1 MEYIN
6 PVLFTQ
12 ARLKTKLSN
21 KLLISKLSDEDLN
34 KMMVKHEEKIRDIKR
49 LVNEATERNTEIL
62 NQIYMNKKKKEKN
75 KLNYFISK
83 II

>member
-6 PVLFTQ
+6 PELFNQ

-34 KMMVKHEEKIRDIKR
+34 KMMDKHEEKDKR
-49 LVNEATERNTEIL
+49 YQKFINETTERNTEIL
-62 NQIYMNKKKKEKN
+62 NRIYYEQERRKKR
-75 KLNYFISK
+75 IS
-83 II
+83 

>member
-34 KMMVKHEEKIRDIKR
+34 KMMVKHEEKDERYQKII
-49 LVNEATERNTEIL
+49 NEATEIL
-62 NQIYMNKKKKEKN
+62 NQIYYEQDRRKKER
-75 KLNYFISK
+75 IS
-83 II
+83 

>member
-34 KMMVKHEEKIRDIKR
+34 KMMVKHEEKDKR
-49 LVNEATERNTEIL
+49 YQKFINETTERNTEIL
-62 NQIYMNKKKKEKN
+62 NQICNEQDRRKKR
-75 KLNYFISK
+75 IS
-83 II
+83 

>member
-6 PVLFTQ
+6 PVLFSQ

-34 KMMVKHEEKIRDIKR
+34 KMMVKHEEKDKR
-49 LVNEATERNTEIL
+49 YQKFINETTERNTEIL
-62 NQIYMNKKKKEKN
+62 NQIYYEQDRRKKRIN
-75 KLNYFISK
+75 L
-83 II
+83 IILYIK

>member
-34 KMMVKHEEKIRDIKR
+34 KMMVKHEEKDKR
-49 LVNEATERNTEIL
+49 YQQIINEATERNTEIL
-62 NQIYMNKKKKEKN
+62 NQIYYERLKRSLKPTFKN
-75 KLNYFISK
+75 SEVFE
-83 II
+83 

>member
-6 PVLFTQ
+6 PVLFSQ

-34 KMMVKHEEKIRDIKR
+34 KMMVKHEEKDKR
-49 LVNEATERNTEIL
+49 YQKFINETTERNTEIL
-62 NQIYMNKKKKEKN
+62 NQIYYEQERRKKR
-75 KLNYFISK
+75 IS
-83 II
+83 

>member
-6 PVLFTQ
+6 PVLFSQ

-34 KMMVKHEEKIRDIKR
+34 KMMVKQEEKDKR
-49 LVNEATERNTEIL
+49 YQKIINEAT
-62 NQIYMNKKKKEKN
+62 
-75 KLNYFISK
+75 
-83 II
+83 

>member
-34 KMMVKHEEKIRDIKR
+34 KMMVKHEEKDKR
-49 LVNEATERNTEIL
+49 YQKIINEATERNTEIL
-62 NQIYMNKKKKEKN
+62 NLIYYEQDRRKKE
-75 KLNYFISK
+75 
-83 II
+83 

>member
-34 KMMVKHEEKIRDIKR
+34 KMMVKHEEKDKR
-49 LVNEATERNTEIL
+49 YQKIINEATERNTEIL
-62 NQIYMNKKKKEKN
+62 NQIYYERERRKKER
-75 KLNYFISK
+75 IC
-83 II
+83 

>member
-34 KMMVKHEEKIRDIKR
+34 KMMVKHEEKDKR
-49 LVNEATERNTEIL
+49 YQKFINETTERNTEIL
-62 NQIYMNKKKKEKN
+62 NQIYYEQERRKKR
-75 KLNYFISK
+75 IS
-83 II
+83 

>member
-34 KMMVKHEEKIRDIKR
+34 KMMVKHEEKDKR
-49 LVNEATERNTEIL
+49 YQKIINEATERNNEIL
-62 NQIYMNKKKKEKN
+62 NQIYYELERRKKR
-75 KLNYFISK
+75 IS
-83 II
+83 

>member
-34 KMMVKHEEKIRDIKR
+34 KMMVKHEEKDKR
-49 LVNEATERNTEIL
+49 YQKIINEATERNTEIL
-62 NQIYMNKKKKEKN
+62 NQIYYERERRKKE
-75 KLNYFISK
+75 
-83 II
+83 

>member
-34 KMMVKHEEKIRDIKR
+34 KMMVKHEEKDKR
-49 LVNEATERNTEIL
+49 YQKIINEATERNTEIL
-62 NQIYMNKKKKEKN
+62 NQIYYERLRRSFKPTFKN
-75 KLNYFISK
+75 SEIFE
-83 II
+83 

>member
-34 KMMVKHEEKIRDIKR
+34 KMMVKHEEKDKR
-49 LVNEATERNTEIL
+49 YQKIINEATERNTEIL
-62 NQIYMNKKKKEKN
+62 NQIYYERLKRQ
-75 KLNYFISK
+75 L
-83 II
+83 

>member
-34 KMMVKHEEKIRDIKR
+34 KMMVKHEEKDKR
-49 LVNEATERNTEIL
+49 YQKIINEATERNTEIL
-62 NQIYMNKKKKEKN
+62 NQIYYERLKRSLKPTFKN
-75 KLNYFISK
+75 SEVFE
-83 II
+83 

>member
-6 PVLFTQ
+6 PELFNQ

-34 KMMVKHEEKIRDIKR
+34 KMMVKHEEKDKR
-49 LVNEATERNTEIL
+49 YQKFINETTERNTEIL
-62 NQIYMNKKKKEKN
+62 NQIYYEQERRKKRIK
-75 KLNYFISK
+75 
-83 II
+83 

>member
-34 KMMVKHEEKIRDIKR
+34 KMMVKHEEKDKR
-49 LVNEATERNTEIL
+49 YQKIVNEATERNTEIL
-62 NQIYMNKKKKEKN
+62 NQICNEQDRRKKR
-75 KLNYFISK
+75 IS
-83 II
+83 

>member
-6 PVLFTQ
+6 PVLLTQ

-34 KMMVKHEEKIRDIKR
+34 KMMVKHEEKDKR
-49 LVNEATERNTEIL
+49 YQKIINEATERNTEIL
-62 NQIYMNKKKKEKN
+62 NQIYYERERRKKE
-75 KLNYFISK
+75 
-83 II
+83 

>member
-34 KMMVKHEEKIRDIKR
+34 KMMVKHEEKDKR
-49 LVNEATERNTEIL
+49 YQKIINEATERNTEIL
-62 NQIYMNKKKKEKN
+62 NQIYYERERRKKR
-75 KLNYFISK
+75 IS
-83 II
+83 

>member
-6 PVLFTQ
+6 PELFNQ

-34 KMMVKHEEKIRDIKR
+34 KMMVKHEEKDKR
-49 LVNEATERNTEIL
+49 YQKFINETTERNTEIL
-62 NQIYMNKKKKEKN
+62 NQIYYEQDRRKKR
-75 KLNYFISK
+75 IS
-83 II
+83 

>member
-6 PVLFTQ
+6 PELFNQ

-34 KMMVKHEEKIRDIKR
+34 KMMVKHEEKDKR
-49 LVNEATERNTEIL
+49 YQKFINETTERNTEIL
-62 NQIYMNKKKKEKN
+62 NQIYYEQDRRKKER
-75 KLNYFISK
+75 IS
-83 II
+83 

>member
-34 KMMVKHEEKIRDIKR
+34 KMMVKHEEKDKR
-49 LVNEATERNTEIL
+49 YQKIINEATERNNEIL
-62 NQIYMNKKKKEKN
+62 KQIYNEREMRKKR
-75 KLNYFISK
+75 IS
-83 II
+83 

>member
-34 KMMVKHEEKIRDIKR
+34 KMMVKHEEKDKR
-49 LVNEATERNTEIL
+49 YQKIINEATERNTEIL
-62 NQIYMNKKKKEKN
+62 NQIYHERLKRSFKPTFKKIVFE
-75 KLNYFISK
+75 
-83 II
+83 

>member
-34 KMMVKHEEKIRDIKR
+34 KMMVKHEEKDKR
-49 LVNEATERNTEIL
+49 YQKIVNEATERNTEIL
-62 NQIYMNKKKKEKN
+62 NQIYYERERRKKE
-75 KLNYFISK
+75 
-83 II
+83 

>member
-6 PVLFTQ
+6 PELFTQ

-34 KMMVKHEEKIRDIKR
+34 KMMVKHEEKDKR
-49 LVNEATERNTEIL
+49 YQKFINETTERNTEIL
-62 NQIYMNKKKKEKN
+62 NQIYYEQERRKKR
-75 KLNYFISK
+75 IS
-83 II
+83 

>member
-34 KMMVKHEEKIRDIKR
+34 KMMVKHEEKDKR
-49 LVNEATERNTEIL
+49 YQKIINEATERNTEIL
-62 NQIYMNKKKKEKN
+62 HQIYYEQDRRKKR
-75 KLNYFISK
+75 IS
-83 II
+83 